1 MADPFSIATGVIGLL
16 GMAATITQSLHDFS
30 SSIKSSSETIRQ
42 IRTNTDI
49 LSHMLMDISP
59 LLSDASVDL
68 HDKEVIESCVENC
81 KGNFE
86 RLEKIVRPFVDDN
99 GKTKIEEAEGGDG
112 DVKTSVVDR
121 GVNNSSKQRDIGDMK
136 GKIKMKFRKLSWP
149 FKEKETKELLDLI
162 DRTIQHLGLALDMVH
177 SKTSLKVLTLAESQ
191 KDTIEETQIV
201 TKSIES
207 RTVEITTM
215 VRSNSNTLREIQ
227 TQTQSTSEAI
237 ELRLKKLE
245 EGQQTREEETQK
257 LLMQLLGRL
266 EASGTPGNIGT
277 SEVTHAIDPLARQI
291 MQKTLNQ
298 DFSLKHADT
307 DARSMINDPPPAYS
321 AKDRNPDKKN
331 ESYNTTTK
339 DWIWN
344 TPFGRISVFTTHHQ
358 RDQEKG
364 EIILSKDKSAS
375 RYRMMFTPAPW
386 LYSKAAAFAFIK
398 RVDGFG
404 MQFTA
409 PAVFKAEEPAL
420 KFLRKGEYQNL
431 RDALANNGF
440 LLNAVHEHSGRTL
453 LAEAVRCRRY
463 EACRYLLELGADP
476 ETEDRRGSTLFNLLF
491 NLNVKQY
498 QVNTCLKI
506 FALLLETRAD
516 LFRGKATVMHSA
528 VTTQYVNIG
537 PKATRQILQTV
548 YASVSNLT
556 SIDDPDIAGNSPL
569 VSACTYGHDNSTI
582 IDFLLQKGADQNA
595 VPKKHIPVSDQGVSI
610 PMSVS
615 YPAFYATARAGYIA
629 SMRRLIECGV
639 QGDLNIV
646 TDYGRNI
653 LQNNV
658 RRSVKYNSPRKS
670 ANSKVSHFREKHEIW
685 KDNFMFLVAR
695 GADINATDP
704 HGWTALHCATLGPY
718 CDVEMLKVL
727 LDCGADVDIKDRD
740 GCTAWDLAVK
750 YARTRLR
757 AWGWYGVEMV
767 KRGKLKEGD
776 LKGKV
781 ARKVYLKGK
790 WYSDDHDVDGENGDL
805 ETAEVSPYE
814 FISQTLPDDDEWLF
828 MSSMHP
834 YESDQIFGE
843 DKKLDPEA
851 AGVKYR
857 FPVEEFWYSQDI
869 QKTNSKGRWQGKA
882 SEKESESGNS
892 WIGTVGNVLASFV
905 G

>member
-1 MADPFSIATGVIGLL
+1 MADPFSIATGVLGLV

-30 SSIKSSSETIRQ
+30 SSVKSSSETIRQ
-42 IRTNTDI
+42 IRNNTDI
-49 LSHMLMDISP
+49 LSHMLTDISP
-59 LLSDASVDL
+59 LLSDPSVESN
-68 HDKEVIESCVENC
+68 DKEVIESCVENC

-86 RLEKIVRPFVDDN
+86 RLEKIVRPFVTDD
-99 GKTKIEEAEGGDG
+99 GKTKIEESTGEDE
-112 DVKTSVVDR
+112 DTKTGVVDR
-121 GVNNSSKQRDIGDMK
+121 GINTLVKARDMGDMK
-136 GKIKMKFRKLSWP
+136 GKLKMKFRKLSWP

-177 SKTSLKVLTLAESQ
+177 SKTSLKVLTLAESH
-191 KDTIEETQIV
+191 KGAIEETQVV
-201 TKSIES
+201 TRSIES
-207 RTVEITTM
+207 RAVEITTM
-215 VRSNSNTLREIQ
+215 VRSNSDTLRDIQ
-227 TQTQSTSEAI
+227 SQTQSTSEAI

-245 EGQQTREEETQK
+245 DGQKAREEETQK
-257 LLMQLLGRL
+257 LLLQLLGRL
-266 EASGTPGNIGT
+266 ETSGTLGNIGT
-277 SEVTHAIDPLARQI
+277 SEVTHAVDPLARQI

-298 DFSLKHADT
+298 GVSLKHAEV
-307 DARSMINDPPPAYS
+307 DARNAIDDPPPAYS
-321 AKDRNPDKKN
+321 ARDSSIDKKK
-331 ESYNTTTK
+331 ESYNTITK
-339 DWIWN
+339 DYIWN

-404 MQFTA
+404 MQFTT

-420 KFLRKGEYQNL
+420 KYLRKGEYQNL
-431 RDALANNGF
+431 REALANNGF

-476 ETEDRRGSTLFNLLF
+476 ETEDHRGSTLFNLLF
-491 NLNVKQY
+491 NLNIKQY
-498 QVNTCLKI
+498 QVNTCLRI

-548 YASVSNLT
+548 YTSVSNLT

-582 IDFLLQKGADQNA
+582 IDFLLQKGANQNA
-595 VPKKHIPVSDQGVSI
+595 VPEKHIPVSDRGVPI

-615 YPAFYATARAGYIA
+615 FPAFYATARAGYIA
-629 SMRRLIECGV
+629 SMRRLIECGI

-653 LQNNV
+653 LQNNI

-670 ANSKVSHFREKHEIW
+670 ANSKVSHFRQKHDIW
-685 KDNFMFLVAR
+685 KDNFMFLVTR
-695 GADINATDP
+695 GANINATDP
-704 HGWTALHCATLGPY
+704 HGWTTLHCATLGPY

-727 LDCGADVDIKDRD
+727 LECGVNVDIKDRD

-757 AWGWYGVEMV
+757 AWQWFGFEML
-767 KRGKLKEGD
+767 KRGKLREED
-776 LKGKV
+776 LKGNMSK
-781 ARKVYLKGK
+781 RLYLKGK
-790 WYSDDHDVDGENGDL
+790 WANDTDGEGGEL
-805 ETAEVSPYE
+805 EPMDVSSQE
-814 FISQTLPDDDEWLF
+814 FIGQSLPDDDEWLF

-843 DKKLDPEA
+843 DEKLDPEA
-851 AGVKYR
+851 AGVKFR

-869 QKTNSKGRWQGKA
+869 QKTNFKGRRQGKA
-882 SEKESESGNS
+882 PERETGNS
-892 WIGTVGNVLASFV
+892 WMGTVGNVLASFV